1 MEEFI
6 TALSIGDDEE
16 ETIYLGMESSD
27 QEISFANCFMGSF
40 LTSRVVNFQ
49 AMRTMLAL
57 LNRPVECNEVYK
69 LECSGFREA
78 SDNSPSPVCAERHKS
93 LYGFYGAPE
102 EKHREALWN
111 MMQHLNDYPNVP
123 QLMIGDFNEISYS
136 SEKNGELVRSERQ
149 MRGFR
154 DALVDC
160 SLTDL
165 GYCDHCRL
173 PVNTNMDINSSR
185 VWHFKF
191 EDTWLMEDSC
201 ESEVKKLW
209 AASVVLVPSRLRKVG
224 LGLDK

>member
-6 TALSIGDDEE
+6 TSLSIGDEEE

-40 LTSRVVNFQ
+40 LASRVVNFQ
-49 AMRTMLAL
+49 AMRTTLAL

-78 SDNSPSPVCAERHKS
+78 SDNSPFRYVLRDINPSMNEIDVYLDGRSGVFSMGWNSTCKVSLRLLSRRHIDIMVDEDFERKT
-93 LYGFYGAPE
+93 
-102 EKHREALWN
+102 
-111 MMQHLNDYPNVP
+111 
-123 QLMIGDFNEISYS
+123 DFNEISYS
-136 SEKNGELVRSERQ
+136 SEKNGELVRSERK

-165 GYCDHCRL
+165 
-173 PVNTNMDINSSR
+173 
-185 VWHFKF
+185 
-191 EDTWLMEDSC
+191 
-201 ESEVKKLW
+201 
-209 AASVVLVPSRLRKVG
+209 
-224 LGLDK
+224 